1 MNSFQKISE
10 HLFLYEDT
18 CNVYVIKDGE
28 TALLIDGG
36 SGAVLDQLGQIG
48 CHQVEWVLLPT
59 IIETSVGE
67 TLN

>member
-48 CHQVEWVLLPT
+48 SVSYTHLTLPT
-59 IIETSVGE
+59 NREV
-67 TLN
+67 